1 VFLTKKKIIPNLD
14 FFCQKRLQNLFLSRK
29 NKMASF
35 FYLVKREEGGYFCPR
50 DIMQKTEDLVIDTD
64 AGTSVGLQTLK
75 PLLGAL
81 LWNRL
86 CTNFHNRC
94 LMIEDIAKKVS
105 SSPLYERICW
115 IASLPGGEEAQWVIE
130 NAERVVKTPLFITDD
145 YPDGKEWGKD
155 PRFLYYMYER
165 ASLRSGVAMVKW
177 LFDSACMGYSFAI
190 KELCG
195 YFLPVEAREIE
206 AYKGTDLQKRGFAI
220 CVAWSD
226 AQGDAIRET
235 WIDHEPSKGL
245 AMDKYLSFLKRRV
258 YQGGCRTSIEDL
270 SQWHG
275 LKGDR
280 IASVFWTAAS
290 FASNNECRW
299 FEDEDETLFIQANN
313 FGGDRNP
320 GVTLHAATTFVT
332 LEKYQ
337 LAKCMFEIRQWFV
350 ISGTNP
356 AKPFK
361 RFVQHRGDS
370 FQRLVEWYKETNY
383 RARLAIDAWTIISW
397 RFGVVK
403 DIRRFI
409 GNMLWADRHDW
420 RF

>member
-1 VFLTKKKIIPNLD
+1 LSRKKKI
-14 FFCQKRLQNLFLSRK
+14 KT
-29 NKMASF
+29 SF
-35 FYLVKREEGGYFCPR
+35 FILSKREEEGCCEGKN
-50 DIMQKTEDLVIDTD
+50 DMSAIMQKTEDLAIDTD

-75 PLLGAL
+75 PILGAL

-86 CTNFHNRC
+86 CTNFHNTC
-94 LMIEDIAKKVS
+94 LMIQEIAAKGS
-105 SSPLYERICW
+105 CSPLYERISW

-130 NAERVVKTPLFITDD
+130 NAERVVKTPLFVTDD

-190 KELCG
+190 KELCV
-195 YFLPVEAREIE
+195 YFLPFEARELE
-206 AYKGTDLQKRGFAI
+206 KYKGTELQKRGFAL
-220 CVAWSD
+220 CFSWLDEQRA
-226 AQGDAIRET
+226 AISAT
-235 WIDHEPSKGL
+235 WVEKEPRNGS
-245 AMDKYLSFLKRRV
+245 AVHKYLSFLKRRV
-258 YQGGCRTSIEDL
+258 YHGGCQNSIQDL
-270 SQWHG
+270 SQWYG

-290 FASNNECRW
+290 FASNNVCRW

-320 GVTLHAATTFVT
+320 GITLHAATTFVT

-350 ISGTNP
+350 ISGS
-356 AKPFK
+356 KPEKSFK

-370 FQRLVEWYKETNY
+370 FQRLVDWYKETND
-383 RARLAIDAWTIISW
+383 RARLAVDAWTIISR

-403 DIRRFI
+403 DIRRLI